1 MKKQLNILFVGNS
14 YTYYNEMPTQSFVRE
29 AESAGYRVTVT
40 AVTKGGAYLSQFAD
54 PAHEQ
59 GVILRQRIE
68 GQHYDFAV
76 LQDQSLDPI
85 VDEDRFFAGVRGV
98 QSLIDADR
106 FVLYATWGRNEGC
119 EKLAELGLTRA
130 EMTEGLSQAYRRAAE
145 LYGMQVA
152 EVGRAF
158 LEYPERDALYAEDRS
173 HPSALGSAIA
183 ARVIWETVESQL
195 NAL

>member
-1 MKKQLNILFVGNS
+1 MKEQLKILFVGNS
-14 YTYYNEMPTQSFVRE
+14 YTYYNDMPTQAFVRE

-54 PAHEQ
+54 PEHEQ
-59 GVILRQRIE
+59 GGILRQQIAE
-68 GQHYDFAV
+68 QHYDFAV

-85 VDEDRFFAGVRGV
+85 VDEARFLAGVRGV
-98 QSLIDADR
+98 QSLIDADH
-106 FVLYATWGRNEGC
+106 FVLYATWGRNEGN

-130 EMTEGLSQAYRRAAE
+130 EMTEGLSRAYRRAAE

-158 LEYPERDALYAEDRS
+158 LEFPERDALYVEDGS

-183 ARVIWETVESQL
+183 ARVIWQTVRSQI
-195 NAL
+195 AAP